1 MTRRKIPGENKK
13 SNFAFLEHVAFFKGQ
28 RLEKNLF
35 QCCFAKIKNSFDSFT
50 NRDRMNHFT
59 DWAQGHGVMHDILYF
74 DITGDFFEQML
85 MVPKP
90 KGTQSLFIEKIGR
103 CLDMGDFRNP
113 ACRHEGHRFNAIGDN
128 HSLMHVSWVVGSN
141 L

>member
-1 MTRRKIPGENKK
+1 
-13 SNFAFLEHVAFFKGQ
+13 
-28 RLEKNLF
+28 
-35 QCCFAKIKNSFDSFT
+35 
-50 NRDRMNHFT
+50 MNHFT

-90 KGTQSLFIEKIGR
+90 KGTQSLFIDKIGR

-113 ACRHEGHRFNAIGDN
+113 GCRHEGHRFNAIGYN
-128 HSLMHVSWVVGSN
+128 HSLMHVSWDVGSN